1 MHRFVQTS
9 TAIFSVTT
17 WLDNETHTEFFDVY
31 VDGKFKS
38 RHTSMTEVQSAI
50 LKILHDRRTK

>member
-1 MHRFVQTS
+1 MCRFVQSS

-17 WLDNETHTEFFDVY
+17 WCDTEKNTEFYDVY
-31 VDGKFKS
+31 VDGKFTS
-38 RHTSMTEVQSAI
+38 RHTSMSGVQSAI